1 MYLLYFKTIKGAVV
15 PTLFFLRYSYMLP
28 LSVALS
34 AYHSFSLLLGLQSAF
49 YMGYH
54 TIPINFAHSGLF
66 RVIKVGERM
75 INGMM
80 LEEKWKGSVS
90 LRENVRCGYWWAARG
105 GYTVSEVL
113 HLCFSL

>member
-1 MYLLYFKTIKGAVV
+1 MYLLYFKTIKGALV
-15 PTLFFLRYSYMLP
+15 PSLSLFLRYSYVLP

-34 AYHSFSLLLGLQSAF
+34 AYHSFSLLVGLQSAF

-66 RVIKVGERM
+66 RVIKVGEWM

-80 LEEKWKGSVS
+80 LEEK
-90 LRENVRCGYWWAARG
+90 
-105 GYTVSEVL
+105 
-113 HLCFSL
+113 